1 MKLNIYNMYLNVI
14 IFNNC
19 VCDCDNCMDYEVVAW
34 MSVLRSVCEFVFI
47 YSRTTVNEMN
57 AVG

>member
-1 MKLNIYNMYLNVI
+1 MYLNVI

-19 VCDCDNCMDYEVVAW
+19 VCDCDNYMDYEVVAW
-34 MSVLRSVCEFVFI
+34 MSGLRSVCEFVFI

>member
-1 MKLNIYNMYLNVI
+1 MYLNVI

-47 YSRTTVNEMN
+47 YSRTTVNEMY

>member
-1 MKLNIYNMYLNVI
+1 MYLNVI

-34 MSVLRSVCEFVFI
+34 MLRSVCEFVFI